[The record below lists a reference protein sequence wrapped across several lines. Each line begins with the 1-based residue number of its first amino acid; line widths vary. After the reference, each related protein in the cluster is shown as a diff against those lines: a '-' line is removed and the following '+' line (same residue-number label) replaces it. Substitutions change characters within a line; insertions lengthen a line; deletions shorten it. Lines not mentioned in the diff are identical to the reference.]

1 MKLSTKIYL
10 SLIVLLL
17 LSVLGLN
24 FLLAKS
30 KNETTTVELKLAQT
44 LETAKQQK
52 VRETEILAA
61 LNAENAQK
69 IAEVTAKANAA
80 EDQHRK
86 ELYEIKS
93 RYDTAVIANK
103 RLREQVNVLN
113 GKLSEF
119 SRATVENYATTA
131 ANNLTECSA
140 TTAELERLALEYN
153 SELERLR
160 SIWPKPTGASVTIM
174 DEDGN
179 KQDYSFPHLR
189 IKGKLSDVS
198 IVVP

>member
-1 MKLSTKIYL
+1 MKLSTKILL
-10 SLIVLLL
+10 SLVILLL
-17 LSVLGLN
+17 LGVFGLN

-30 KNETTTVELKLAQT
+30 KNETLAVQLRLEET

-52 VRETEILAA
+52 IRETGILAA
-61 LNAENAQK
+61 LNAENAIK
-69 IAEVTAKANAA
+69 ISVINAKANAA

-103 RLREQVNVLN
+103 RLRDQVNVLN

-119 SRATVENYATTA
+119 SRAAVENYAATA
-131 ANNLTECSA
+131 ANNLTECNA
-140 TTAELERLALEYN
+140 TTAELERLALVYN

-160 SIWPKPTGASVTIM
+160 TIWPKAIDTTITIM

-179 KQDYSFPHLR
+179 KREYSHPYLR
-189 IKGKLSDVS
+189 IKGKLDDVS
-198 IVVP
+198 VIVP